1 MMQRYRWLCLGLI
14 VVFLAAC
21 STDNSPEAPSNVTAT
36 AGIDQITV
44 RWEDN
49 SDDEAGFR
57 IYRES
62 VSTSALET
70 QQTEIAVVAPNFISY
85 TDTSVMAGVSY
96 TYSVSAFNEDG
107 DESDLEPQQ
116 GDPVSPEVE
125 PSNTIVDIVVGGDD
139 FDTLEAAVLAVGLET
154 TLSSTGPF
162 TVFAPTDE
170 AFENLPDGVLDG
182 LLQEANDATDK
193 TQTTLYQ
200 ILLYHTVSGAV
211 ASSDLLAMV
220 PTNIETVEGSLIA
233 AELVGSDLT
242 LNGDTEV
249 IQADVSADNGVIHV
263 INEVLLPDDAP
274 QSIVEIVVASD
285 DFDTLEAALTQAD
298 LVNNL
303 SGDGPFTVFAPTDDA
318 FAKLAALPEGE
329 ALANTLLYHV
339 IAGEFGSADLSN
351 GQLIPTLFESASV
364 EVSITDDGVFLVD
377 NTDNIIAITTTDIP
391 ATNGVIHVI
400 DTVLTAPGTIAEIA
414 AADGRFTQLLAALTA
429 TDLAAGFADA
439 SASPTTVFAPVD
451 DAFVGLLGALELADL
466 TALVDTLGLDAVR
479 DILLYHVVDGSV
491 SAGQAIS
498 AATDGTLVATLLTG
512 ESLML
517 MLTEQDG
524 LTIANPAS
532 PLGDAEIIITNIKAS
547 NGIIHVINQVLL
559 VPEDMTTELQ
569 VRTSATYGDYLTDAD
584 GNSLYLFT
592 PDAGGESTCTGGCAA
607 TWPPLLAMIE
617 DIAAGEGT
625 DARAINTITR
635 EDPAGTQVT
644 YNDAPLYF
652 FSNDAAAGDTNG
664 QGVGGVWFLVDPDG
678 NAIETLP

>member
-1 MMQRYRWLCLGLI
+1 MKRYRWLYLGLS
-14 VVFLAAC
+14 VAFLAAC
-21 STDNSPEAPSNVTAT
+21 STDSSPNAPSDVTAT
-36 AGIDQITV
+36 AGTNQIVVSWT
-44 RWEDN
+44 DN

-57 IYRES
+57 IYRDS

-70 QQTEIAVVAPNFISY
+70 QQTEIAEVAANVTSY
-85 TDTSVMAGVSY
+85 TDTDVMAGVSY

-107 DESDLEPQQ
+107 DESDLEEQQ
-116 GDPVSPEVE
+116 GDPVSPEAE
-125 PSNTIVDIVVGGDD
+125 MTNTIADIVVSGDD

-154 TLSSTGPF
+154 TLSSAGPF

-170 AFENLPDGVLDG
+170 AFGNLPDGVLDS

-211 ASSDLLAMV
+211 ASTTLLDAV

-233 AELVGSDLT
+233 ADVIGGNLT
-242 LNGDTEV
+242 LNGDAEV
-249 IQADVSADNGVIHV
+249 TQADVSADNGVIHV
-263 INEVLLPDDAP
+263 INEVLLPEDAP
-274 QSIVEIVVASD
+274 ESIVEIVVGSD
-285 DFDTLEAALTQAD
+285 DFETLEAALTQAN
-298 LVNNL
+298 LVDTL
-303 SGDGPFTVFAPTDDA
+303 SGEGPFTVFAPTDDA

-329 ALANTLLYHV
+329 VLANTLLYHV
-339 IAGEFGSADLSN
+339 IPGEFGSSDLSD
-351 GQLIPTLFESASV
+351 GQLIQTAFESASV
-364 EVSITDDGVFLVD
+364 EVSITNDGVFLVD
-377 NTDNIIAITTTDIP
+377 NTDNVIAVTMTDIS

-429 TDLAAGFADA
+429 TDLAGGFADA

-451 DAFVGLLGALELADL
+451 DAFVALLGALELADL
-466 TALVDTLGLDAVR
+466 NALVDTLGLNAVR

-498 AATDGTLVATLLTG
+498 AATDGTPVATLLTG

-517 MLTEQDG
+517 MLTEQNG

-532 PLGDAEIIITNIKAS
+532 PLGDAEVIITNIKAS
-547 NGIIHVINQVLL
+547 NGIIHVIDKVLL
-559 VPEDMTTELQ
+559 VPEADTVELQ
-569 VRTSATYGDYLTDAD
+569 VRNSAVYGDYLTDAD

-592 PDAGGESTCTGGCAA
+592 QDAAGESACVGGCASN
-607 TWPPLLAMIE
+607 WPPLLAMIE
-617 DIAAGEGT
+617 DISAGEGT
-625 DARAINTITR
+625 DARAINTIER

-652 FSNDAAAGDTNG
+652 FSGDAAAGDANG
-664 QGVGGVWFLVDPDG
+664 QGVGGVWFLIDPDG